1 MTGRGS
7 SALLFLLLS
16 AAGCPAP
23 GPRPDPMPV
32 TPPGPRPTSA
42 ARTLCTEVQPK
53 ERASCTKP
61 WTVLVYMAADNDLA
75 PYAFLNLYEME
86 STASDGVPSASS
98 ERTDVV
104 LQLDTPGPRGLRRI
118 HMMPVGERY
127 DEKKTLAQ
135 LTQQPDGAFRSPV
148 IEQLPEGTDPARDL
162 SEFLS
167 WGARRYPAEHY
178 MVVVWGHGQGWA
190 SAQKAGSLPPPP
202 ASLPPIP
209 AGKDDPFGGR
219 FRGGLGF
226 DWSPPGFVDIPSLR
240 GALLGMQR
248 IIGRPVD
255 IYVSDACL
263 MQGIEVATELRE
275 TARYLIGSAYIQD
288 FVGLPYRTLLRRLN
302 TPSPERDAAADP
314 ARLVAAQIPPLFQES
329 IDPAK
334 NPLRGQFTAE
344 LRKRFTLSALSTE
357 ALRRDLL
364 PALAELGAALDA
376 YEAEDLL
383 HAGELLY
390 IIRERTGLYGSIQD
404 LGAFLGA
411 LQEQLG
417 PPTAATNKPPDATEP
432 LRRAL
437 AKARDALATAVTAY
451 AHGTDYRTDGLAN
464 FGLRGFSVWLPVSE
478 SDFRTR
484 ITDYR
489 AAALYQ
495 LQIPSSTKD
504 TKPAPWAAWI
514 ERLYPSPN

>member
-23 GPRPDPMPV
+23 GPRPDPVPV
-32 TPPGPRPTSA
+32 TPSTPRPASPA
-42 ARTLCTEVQPK
+42 HARCTEAQPR
-53 ERASCTKP
+53 ERASCYKP

-86 STASDGVPSASS
+86 STASDGIPSASS

-118 HMMPVGERY
+118 HVLPVGERY
-127 DEKKTLAQ
+127 DDKRTLAQ
-135 LTQQPDGAFRSPV
+135 LTQQPEGAFRSPV
-148 IEQLPEGTDPARDL
+148 VEQLPEGTDPARDL
-162 SEFLS
+162 SEFLT

-190 SAQKAGSLPPPP
+190 PAQTGANLPPPP
-202 ASLPPIP
+202 ANLSPFP
-209 AGKDDPFGGR
+209 APKEDPFGGR

-240 GALLGMQR
+240 GALLKMQR

-263 MQGIEVATELRE
+263 MQGIEVATELADS
-275 TARYLIGSAYIQD
+275 ARYLIGSAYIQD

-302 TPSPERDAAADP
+302 TPSPERDADADP
-314 ARLVAAQIPPLFQES
+314 ASSVAAQIPPLFQES

-344 LRKRFTLSALSTE
+344 LRRRFTLSALSTE
-357 ALRRDLL
+357 ALRRELL
-364 PALAELGAALDA
+364 PALSQLGAALDA
-376 YEAEDLL
+376 YQAEDPL
-383 HAGELLY
+383 HAGDLLY
-390 IIRERTGLYGSIQD
+390 IIREQTGLYGSIQD

-411 LQEQLG
+411 LQAQLG
-417 PPTAATNKPPDATEP
+417 PPRPEPDKTPDATER

-437 AKARDALATAVTAY
+437 KGAQTALTTAVPAY
-451 AHGTDYRTDGLAN
+451 AHGTDYRGDGLAA
-464 FGLRGFSVWLPVSE
+464 FGLRGLSVWLPVSE

-489 AAALYQ
+489 AAALYK
-495 LQIPSSTKD
+495 LQIPGSPKD